1 MIITDYRTTI
11 RILGFALF
19 LAALSST
26 VHAQSPAPSN
36 QIPPQLRAP
45 EGAKLL
51 LHAIGKGDQI
61 YTCKKQDAGYAW
73 TLKAPEA
80 QLFDEKGHVI
90 GRHFGGPSWRLSDDS
105 QVTGKVVARAD
116 SPENDAIPWLLLT
129 AADHSGTGLMSNVA
143 SIQRLNTR
151 GGKAPADGCDPAH
164 DGTESRVS
172 YSADYYFYAKA
183 PGQ

>member
-1 MIITDYRTTI
+1 MITTNYPTTV
-11 RILGFALF
+11 RILAIAIF
-19 LAALSST
+19 LAVLSGA
-26 VHAQSPAPSN
+26 VQAQGPAPGN
-36 QIPPQLRAP
+36 QIPPQLKAP
-45 EGAKLL
+45 KGAKLL

-61 YTCKKQDAGYAW
+61 YTCKKQDSAYAW

-80 QLFDEKGHVI
+80 ELFDDRGHVI
-90 GRHFGGPSWRLSDDS
+90 GRHFGGPAWRLGDDS

-116 SPENDAIPWLLLT
+116 SPESDSIPWLLLT
-129 AADHSGTGLMSNVA
+129 ADDHSGSGLMSNVA
-143 SIQRLNTR
+143 TIQRLNTR
-151 GGKAPADGCDPAH
+151 GGKAPAGGCDAAH